1 MQILIT
7 GAGGF
12 VGQFLAKT
20 LLNDPSGRY
29 TLILTDVFE
38 PPIPAGVQHPK
49 NATCIQA
56 DLLSQSNAV
65 VSRDLDAVFIFHGI
79 MSSGSEADFDLGMRV
94 NFDATRNLLEAL
106 RRVCPGVK
114 VLYTSSQAVY
124 GGPVTTPVTEAVRAT
139 PESSYGCAKMMCE
152 YLINEYHRRKFVDA
166 LIFRLPTISVRPG
179 KPTAAASSFLSG
191 MIREPMQGI
200 ECVLPI
206 QNRSYAH
213 RLCSPGTLVSNLV
226 HSLSLPRDAL
236 PEFDRVMTLPGITV
250 TVQDMMDS
258 LARVGGED
266 KLKLLREEED
276 EALKKILYSWPADF
290 DSSRALGL
298 GFKAPGSMDDIVR
311 EFKDYMEQ
319 E

>member
-1 MQILIT
+1 MKILIT
-7 GAGGF
+7 GAAGF
-12 VGQFLAKT
+12 VGQLLAKT
-20 LLNDPSGRY
+20 LLNDPMGQH
-29 TLILTDVFE
+29 TLVLTDIVE
-38 PPIPAGVQHPK
+38 PPIPAGVQHPQ
-49 NATCIQA
+49 NATCLKA
-56 DLLSQSNAV
+56 DLLTQSDAV
-65 VSRDLDAVFIFHGI
+65 VRKDLDAVFIFHGI

-94 NFDATRNLLEAL
+94 NFDATRNLLETL
-106 RRVCPGVK
+106 RTVCPGVK

-124 GGPVTTPVTEAVRAT
+124 GGPVPTPVSEAVRAT

-152 YLINEYHRRKFVDA
+152 YLITEYHRRQFVDA

-200 ECVLPI
+200 ECVIPVK
-206 QNRSYAH
+206 NRSYEH
-213 RLCSPGTLVSNLV
+213 RLCSPGTLVGNLV
-226 HSLSLPRDAL
+226 HSLSLHRHVL

-258 LARVGGED
+258 LARVGGEN

-276 EALKKILYSWPADF
+276 EALKKILYSWPAEF

-311 EFKDYMEQ
+311 EFKAYLAQ
-319 E
+319 

>member
-1 MQILIT
+1 MKILIT
-7 GAGGF
+7 GAAGF
-12 VGQFLAKT
+12 VGQLLAKT
-20 LLNDPSGRY
+20 LLNDPTGQH
-29 TLILTDVFE
+29 TLVLTDIVE
-38 PPIPAGVQHPK
+38 PPIPTGVQHPQ
-49 NATCIQA
+49 NATCLQA
-56 DLLSQSNAV
+56 DLLTQSDAV
-65 VSRDLDAVFIFHGI
+65 VRKDLDAVFLFHGI

-94 NFDATRNLLEAL
+94 NFDATRNLLETL
-106 RRVCPGVK
+106 RHVCPGVK

-124 GGPVTTPVTEAVRAT
+124 GGPVPTPVSEAVRAT

-152 YLINEYHRRKFVDA
+152 YLINEYHRRQFVDA

-200 ECVLPI
+200 ECVIPI
-206 QNRSYAH
+206 QNWSYEH
-213 RLCSPGTLVSNLV
+213 RLCSPGTLVGNLV
-226 HSLSLPRDAL
+226 HSLSLDRHVL

-266 KLKLLREEED
+266 KLKFLREEED
-276 EALKKILYSWPADF
+276 EALKRILYSWPAEF

-311 EFKDYMEQ
+311 EFKEYLAQ
-319 E
+319 